1 MPAEHL
7 ALAVAGQQDDPDSVL
22 AFVRAFMAWRRR
34 HPALVRGEVVFH
46 RSAEPLFTFTRVL
59 GAERV
64 FAAFNLSP
72 EPALCTLPARVR
84 PLSGHG
90 LATVQAQPLPGH
102 GLATVQAPPLPGPG
116 QALAPIRDRRLQLPP
131 WGGFFGIQES

>member
-1 MPAEHL
+1 
-7 ALAVAGQQDDPDSVL
+7 
-22 AFVRAFMAWRRR
+22 
-34 HPALVRGEVVFH
+34 VVFH

-84 PLSGHG
+84 SLTGHG
-90 LATVQAQPLPGH
+90 LA
-102 GLATVQAPPLPGPG
+102 
-116 QALAPIRDRRLQLPP
+116 LAPAPVQGRRLQLPP